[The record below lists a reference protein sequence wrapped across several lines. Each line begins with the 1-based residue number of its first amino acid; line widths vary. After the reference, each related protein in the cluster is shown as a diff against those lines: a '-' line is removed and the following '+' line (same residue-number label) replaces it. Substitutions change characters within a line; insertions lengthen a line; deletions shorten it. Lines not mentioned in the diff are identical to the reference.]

1 MRNGTM
7 HLSTDLKTRARYG
20 ARRRTLALLAACVA
34 SAVLPGA
41 CAPKPKAAPAAAE
54 LKIGDQRGNLHALM
68 AAAGVLNDTPYK
80 LQFVD
85 MPAAAPLLE
94 ALSAGAIDL
103 GAVGGEPF
111 AFAYANGA
119 PIKAALASRLVTV
132 TPDLARSSAI
142 IVRKDSPIR
151 RVADLRGRKIATIKG
166 SAGHDFIL
174 RVLEREHIDPKSVRF
189 VFLSNGDAK
198 AALASGDI
206 DAWSTWASYVGIA
219 VEENGDRVLVDATGL
234 IGPGRVSGFVAVSDK
249 AIETKQP
256 QLRDFLR
263 RLTLAR
269 AWAKT
274 HRDAYAAEVA
284 KETGVPVSVARYS
297 AAYVLAS
304 EYTPIDAEVQAQQRA
319 TLERYRAAGV
329 IDVLPNLDATAYATG
344 FDDII
349 PAPSVRQ
356 AAN

>member
-1 MRNGTM
+1 MRNETI
-7 HLSTDLKTRARYG
+7 HLSGSLSTSMGRG
-20 ARRRTLALLAACVA
+20 ARRRTLALLAALTA

-41 CAPKPKAAPAAAE
+41 CAPKPKAAPAATE
-54 LKIGDQRGNLHALM
+54 LKVGDQRGALHALM

-85 MPAAAPLLE
+85 MPAAAPVLE

-103 GAVGGEPF
+103 GGVGDAPF

-119 PIKAALASRLVTV
+119 PIKAALASHLVTV

-151 RVADLRGRKIATIKG
+151 SVADLRGRKIATIKG

-174 RVLEREHIDPKSVRF
+174 RVLEREHLDPKSVRF
-189 VFLSNGDAK
+189 VFLNNGDAK

-206 DAWSTWASYVGIA
+206 DAWSTWGAYVGIA
-219 VEENGDRVLVDATGL
+219 VEENGDRVLVDATGQ
-234 IGPGRVSGFVAVSDK
+234 IGPGRVSGFLAASDK
-249 AIETKQP
+249 AIAAKQP

-263 RLTLAR
+263 RLTVAL

-284 KETGVPVSVARYS
+284 KETGVPLTVARYS

-329 IDVLPNLDATAYATG
+329 IDVLPKLDASAYAPG
-344 FDDII
+344 FDDLI
-349 PAPSVRQ
+349 PAPAARQ